1 MSCDFEL
8 KMVVRYIDRRLL
20 YAEANRKKMCQ
31 NKGNWIVYKMAI
43 SDFQIF
49 WILTPKIS
57 KNNFFWKKCS
67 KIQNFQNFQ
76 KNVLYV

>member
-43 SDFQIF
+43 SDFQNF

-57 KNNFFWKKCS
+57 KNKFSGKSALKS
-67 KIQNFQNFQ
+67 KIFKIFK